1 MANGHD
7 RSGGII
13 FIVLAVA
20 GAFGFLGLCFVFA
33 PRTGS
38 ALFGIPAEGGA
49 AEAYVRAIGFRDLT
63 LGVYISALAWWS
75 CRRALSIVLGATV
88 IIPICDLV
96 LLVSVAGLSWH
107 LIAHAASA
115 ACFTALA
122 FLVRPRHRTQID
134 ALSNGGELRRAAG
147 EEVAS

>member
-1 MANGHD
+1 MGSGPD
-7 RSGGII
+7 RSGWII

-20 GAFGFLGLCFVFA
+20 GAFGFLGLCFVVA
-33 PRTGS
+33 PRSGA
-38 ALFGIPAEGGA
+38 ALFGIPAEGGP

-96 LLVSVAGLSWH
+96 LLVSVVGLTWH
-107 LIAHAASA
+107 LIVPRAPRASQRLPSSCA
-115 ACFTALA
+115 LCTAPIRCALNE
-122 FLVRPRHRTQID
+122 RRTE
-134 ALSNGGELRRAAG
+134 ALPED
-147 EEVAS
+147 

>member
-1 MANGHD
+1 MANGHG
-7 RSGGII
+7 RSDLII

-20 GAFGFLGLCFVFA
+20 GAFGFLGLCFVVT

-96 LLVSVAGLSWH
+96 FVGLNWH
-107 LIAHAASA
+107 LIVHAASA
-115 ACFTALA
+115 PCFTALA
-122 FLVRPRHRTQID
+122 FLVRPLHGR
-134 ALSNGGELRRAAG
+134 SE
-147 EEVAS
+147 

>member
-1 MANGHD
+1 MNQPGRNSPAALVTARNSMANGHD

-96 LLVSVAGLSWH
+96 LLASIVGLNWH
-107 LIAHAASA
+107 LIVHAASA

-122 FLVRPRHRTQID
+122 FLVRPLH
-134 ALSNGGELRRAAG
+134 APK
-147 EEVAS
+147 